1 MSLGGENST
10 STLNLVGSSLGVAQ
24 SAPLEMAP
32 LAGTGME
39 MSCLH
44 TESEPTTSQSQAKAG
59 HLLHCGNPRQVAAT
73 QITSTSLS
81 IKTGAP
87 PSLFLLCNTTYCNT
101 STCWEPTQQSHQ
113 AHAHMRLRPT
123 MRQLTKSWRL
133 EETRSR
139 PHQIGNSQIWWMTMT
154 FHHSPWPH
162 DRTQHRLKSLVT

>member
-1 MSLGGENST
+1 MTLGGENST
-10 STLNLVGSSLGVAQ
+10 STLNLVGSSLGVTQ

-44 TESEPTTSQSQAKAG
+44 TESEPTTSRSQAKAG
-59 HLLHCGNPRQVAAT
+59 HLLRLRQPSSSSSNTDNIHVVVNQNRRT
-73 QITSTSLS
+73 
-81 IKTGAP
+81 
-87 PSLFLLCNTTYCNT
+87 PSLFLLCNTTYHNT

-123 MRQLTKSWRL
+123 MRQLVKSWRL

-154 FHHSPWPH
+154 FHCSPWPH
-162 DRTQHRLKSLVT
+162 NRAQHRLESPVT